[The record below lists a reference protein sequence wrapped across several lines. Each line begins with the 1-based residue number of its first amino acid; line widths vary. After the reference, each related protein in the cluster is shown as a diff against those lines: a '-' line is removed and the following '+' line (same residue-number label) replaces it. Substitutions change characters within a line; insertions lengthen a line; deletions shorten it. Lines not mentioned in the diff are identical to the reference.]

1 MRTIALAALVLAASV
16 LGPRTAPAQPVPC
29 VGKYVL
35 DPSLELGG
43 GLDPARVVLLS
54 RESIATGALRVFL
67 GDPALFGGDSCQA
80 TAVTQ
85 VQRDDAFVVKAKFEG
100 CGERPRF
107 RIRLRF
113 DEACENVTVG
123 RVRSLGQVLAS
134 FTATRARRGGVTPI
148 DPNDP
153 APVDP
158 DAPAPSD
165 PDAPAPVDPPTPPAD
180 DDNTQPIGTT
190 PQISTL
196 EPLVAQRG
204 ETISLFGSNLDR
216 DANGNT
222 WVAPGATPPYVVIF
236 AREDV
241 GLGSLT
247 VTPTF
252 VSPERIDVRVPSL
265 AVSGTLRLAARS
277 GFRLETLAET
287 VDRLV
292 VVTEEPPAANVPQTG
307 TAPATTNRGTLTVQ
321 ELPLSLFDAGTFQVT
336 GAGQQIGAFL
346 DTNDDNVVNL
356 FQTGRDDVPYL
367 AFPVRSSEFD
377 FSIEGGRG
385 YFQGSNAILWVFF
398 EGGNPAVLDASD
410 RFFVVHLAIDLAART
425 ARPIAMLAGVAGSPG
440 VVMMADQF
448 ASETSITVA
457 QPGAGVGA
465 ISGHIAAVPLFLENI
480 FLPSQPGLCPDG
492 SPGCDFPPSV
502 EQRLWGN
509 GIVIDFDVP
518 LFADN

>member
-1 MRTIALAALVLAASV
+1 MRTIALAAFVLATSV
-16 LGPRTAPAQPVPC
+16 LGPQAAPAEPVPC
-29 VGKYVL
+29 LGKYVL
-35 DPSLELGG
+35 DAPLELGG
-43 GLDPARVVLLS
+43 GLQPARVVLVTRQIS
-54 RESIATGALRVFL
+54 PSGPAGPVQVFL
-67 GDPALFGGDSCQA
+67 GDPALFGGDSCEA
-80 TAVTQ
+80 TLVTQ
-85 VQRDDAFVVKAKFEG
+85 VTRDDAFVVKAKFEG

-107 RIRLRF
+107 RVRLRF

-134 FTATRARRGGVTPI
+134 FTAARARRGVVPVA
-148 DPNDP
+148 PNDP
-153 APVDP
+153 AP
-158 DAPAPSD
+158 AD
-165 PDAPAPVDPPTPPAD
+165 PDAPAPVDPSNPPAD
-180 DDNTQPIGTT
+180 DDASTRPIGTT

-196 EPLVAQRG
+196 DPLVAQPG

-216 DANGNT
+216 DANGQL
-222 WVAPGATPPYVVIF
+222 WVAPGATPPYVVVF
-236 AREDV
+236 ARQDT
-241 GLGSLT
+241 GRR
-247 VTPTF
+247 VTAAPTF
-252 VSPERIDVRVPSL
+252 ISPERIDVRVPSL
-265 AVSGTLRLAARS
+265 AASGKLVLAARS
-277 GFRLETLAET
+277 GFRLVTISET

-292 VVTEEPPAANVPQTG
+292 VVTEEPPSVDVPQTG
-307 TAPATTNRGTLTVQ
+307 TAPATANGGTLTVQ
-321 ELPLSLFDAGTFQVT
+321 ELPLSLFNAGSFPVT
-336 GAGQQIGAFL
+336 GPLQIGAFL

-377 FSIEGGRG
+377 FTIEGGRG

-398 EGGNPAVLDASD
+398 EGGNPAVLDSTD
-410 RFFVVHLAIDLAART
+410 QFFVVHLSIDLAART

-457 QPGAGVGA
+457 QPGGGVGA

-502 EQRLWGN
+502 EQRLWSN